1 VGYLGHTDYMYS
13 ARDVTTLELLTGNL
27 MIPNFYLTNI
37 IKSENKDKPYQ
48 IPSGKELLRR
58 ELANKEKELV
68 AIRDAEGKFIKYVKT
83 QKGTNPMDSFF

>member
-37 IKSENKDKPYQ
+37 IKSENKDK
-48 IPSGKELLRR
+48 
-58 ELANKEKELV
+58 
-68 AIRDAEGKFIKYVKT
+68 
-83 QKGTNPMDSFF
+83 